1 MYSLTVTVHIEHQMD
16 LTEMLPCEIMF
27 ELVIYS
33 TQWQHVSLVQ
43 ESAWCYL
50 DIQPLFGMMVTKS
63 CDATG
68 CLLLENY
75 SYFKIIEDNQ
85 EKYVMGK
92 LNLTLPLLNILLIF
106 KS

>member
-1 MYSLTVTVHIEHQMD
+1 
-16 LTEMLPCEIMF
+16 MF

-43 ESAWCYL
+43 ERAWCYL
-50 DIQPLFGMMVTKS
+50 DIQPLFGMMMTKS

-68 CLLLENY
+68 CLLLGNY

-92 LNLTLPLLNILLIF
+92 LNLTPQQFVDFPIINKKWLFQL
-106 KS
+106 

>member
-50 DIQPLFGMMVTKS
+50 DIQPLFGMMMIKS

-75 SYFKIIEDNQ
+75 SYSKIIEDNQ
-85 EKYVMGK
+85 EK
-92 LNLTLPLLNILLIF
+92 
-106 KS
+106 